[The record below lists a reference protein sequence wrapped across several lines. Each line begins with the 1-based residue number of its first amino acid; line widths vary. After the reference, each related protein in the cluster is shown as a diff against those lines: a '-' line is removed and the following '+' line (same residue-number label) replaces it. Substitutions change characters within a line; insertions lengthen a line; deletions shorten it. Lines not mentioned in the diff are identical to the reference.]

1 MSVEMIPSLI
11 KQLYGIVNELE
22 TMFPGRKF
30 TPDGHLVGS
39 IGEVLAAYHYGL
51 QLLDNSYERHDAK
64 TKDNR
69 LVQIK
74 ITQGTSVAIRSQP
87 DYLIVMKLN
96 EDGSVSEIY
105 NGPGQIPWEQAG
117 KMQKNG
123 QRPLSLSRLKLLND
137 AVSKTDRIQG
147 TIELRS

>member
-1 MSVEMIPSLI
+1 MSVSIIPSLI

-22 TMFPGRKF
+22 TRFPGRKF

-51 QLLDNSYERHDAK
+51 ELLDNSYEKHDAK
-64 TKDNR
+64 TADNR

-74 ITQGTSVAIRSQP
+74 ITQGSTVAIRSQP

-96 EDGSVSEIY
+96 PDGLASEIY
-105 NGPGQIPWEQAG
+105 NGPGQLPWEQAG
-117 KMQKNG
+117 KIQKNG
-123 QRPLSLSRLKLLND
+123 QRPISLSRLRQLNRAVEEFERIPKLM
-137 AVSKTDRIQG
+137 
-147 TIELRS
+147 